1 MKFLASLMMIVCAA
15 MVQAD
20 GTPLKITQGV
30 VVSEARVRVPVP
42 GQNLTAAHFY
52 LHNQSDQERLL
63 VAVTSPIAARS
74 ELHNHTEEGGMM
86 RMRRVDSV
94 AIPARGHQR
103 FQPGGYHVMLY
114 ELHRRP
120 QTGESVPLLLSFD
133 DGSQLS
139 VDAIAESVF
148 DRPHHNH

>member
-1 MKFLASLMMIVCAA
+1 MMIVCAA

-42 GQNLTAAHFY
+42 GQNLTAAYFH

-63 VAVTSPIAARS
+63 MAATSPIAARS
-74 ELHNHTEEGGMM
+74 ELHNHTEVGGMM

-94 AIPARGHQR
+94 AIPARAHQR
-103 FQPGGYHVMLY
+103 FKTGGYNVMLY
-114 ELHRRP
+114 ELHRRR
-120 QTGESVPLLLSFD
+120 QTCEYVTL
-133 DGSQLS
+133 
-139 VDAIAESVF
+139 
-148 DRPHHNH
+148 

>member
-1 MKFLASLMMIVCAA
+1 MMIVCAA
-15 MVQAD
+15 MVQVD
-20 GTPLKITQGV
+20 GAPLKITQGV

-42 GQNLTAAHFY
+42 GQNLTAAYFH

-63 VAVTSPIAARS
+63 VAATSPIAARS

-114 ELHRRP
+114 APHRRP
-120 QTGESVPLLLSFD
+120 QRGASVPLLRRFEE
-133 DGSQLS
+133 GSHSS

-148 DRPHHNH
+148 ARPHHNH

>member
-1 MKFLASLMMIVCAA
+1 MMIVCAA

-20 GTPLKITQGV
+20 GAPLKITQGV

-63 VAVTSPIAARS
+63 VAATSPIASRG
-74 ELHNHTEEGGMM
+74 ELPNHTDDGGMM

-94 AIPARGHQR
+94 VIPARGHLR
-103 FQPGGYHVMLY
+103 FQPGCYHVMLY
-114 ELHRRP
+114 ELHHRP

-133 DGSQLS
+133 EGSQLS
-139 VDAIAESVF
+139 VDGIVERVF